1 MAKAKK
7 KESTLTLEE
16 KLVQALVPESEQP
29 YKVPKNWC
37 WTYIA
42 SGFDVT
48 SSKRVHKCDW
58 LTEGIPFY
66 RTREL
71 VKLSESGFVDNE
83 LFISEKM
90 FEDLKEAYGVPKIG
104 DILISGVGTI
114 GVPYVV
120 EENKKFYFKDGNV
133 IWFRNKGIF
142 IAKYIFYLYK
152 SLFMINQVYGMS
164 AGTTVDT
171 YTIVNA
177 QSTILPLP
185 PLAEQQRIVDRIEN
199 LFAKLDE
206 AKEKLQEV
214 LDSFET
220 RKAAILHKAFTGELT
235 ANWRE
240 ENGISLDSW
249 EYTNLGKYASSQYGF
264 TESATN
270 EIVGPHFLRIT
281 DIQNGKVDWKSVP
294 YCNID
299 REIKNKYKLNV
310 GDIVVARTGA
320 TTGKSYLVT
329 DDVDAVF
336 ASFLIRVTVEVNKVD
351 YNYVYWF
358 MQSQHYWMQIT
369 ELSSGIAQPGVNGK
383 KLVGLRIPVPS
394 ISEQT
399 VIVGLLDAE
408 WQYEQNA
415 KRMVEDA
422 YNQIDILKKAILA
435 RAFRG
440 ELGTNDENDECAV
453 ELLKRVITEYEP
465 QKDRANNT
473 ISKKIAV
480 GKLSSIEKRVFNFIV
495 SKEEQSANVGEIFK
509 LSKDGFKILDAL
521 RSLVEKEFLHM
532 VSKDEYVIKE

>member
-16 KLVQALVPESEQP
+16 KLVQAFVPESEQP

-37 WTYIA
+37 WVRLGKTVVLKRGA
-42 SGFDVT
+42 SPRPIKAFVT
-48 SSKRVHKCDW
+48 ELDG
-58 LTEGIPFY
+58 GI
-66 RTREL
+66 
-71 VKLSESGFVDNE
+71 NW
-83 LFISEKM
+83 I
-90 FEDLKEAYGVPKIG
+90 KIG
-104 DILISGVGTI
+104 DTNSGKYIDAVKEKITVEGKEKSVFVEKGTLLLSNSMSFGRPYILNVDGCIHDGWLAISTKETFEKEYLYYALLASNWYFEQVAVGTA
-114 GVPYVV
+114 V
-120 EENKKFYFKDGNV
+120 
-133 IWFRNKGIF
+133 RN
-142 IAKYIFYLYK
+142 LNTDRV
-152 SLFMINQVYGMS
+152 SN
-164 AGTTVDT
+164 TP
-171 YTIVNA
+171 IVC
-177 QSTILPLP
+177 P
-185 PLAEQQRIVDRIEN
+185 PLAEQRRIVERIES

-214 LDSFET
+214 LDGFET
-220 RKAAILHKAFTGELT
+220 RKGAILHKAFTGELT
-235 ANWRE
+235 AKWRE
-240 ENGISLDSW
+240 ENGVSLDSW

-294 YCNID
+294 YCKID

-453 ELLKRVITEYEP
+453 ELLKRV
-465 QKDRANNT
+465 
-473 ISKKIAV
+473 
-480 GKLSSIEKRVFNFIV
+480 L
-495 SKEEQSANVGEIFK
+495 
-509 LSKDGFKILDAL
+509 
-521 RSLVEKEFLHM
+521 
-532 VSKDEYVIKE
+532 

>member
-16 KLVQALVPESEQP
+16 KLAQALVPESEQP

-152 SLFMINQVYGMS
+152 TLFMINQVYGMS

-240 ENGISLDSW
+240 ENGVDSEWLVCEVRDVFEMQAGKNISASKISKKMDEKNLYPCFGGNGIRGYV
-249 EYTNLGKYASSQYGF
+249 EYFNREGNHPIIGRQGALCGNVNLASGKFYA
-264 TESATN
+264 TEHAVVVS
-270 EIVGPHFLRIT
+270 FKQKT
-281 DIQNGKVDWKSVP
+281 DIVWAEH
-294 YCNID
+294 YL
-299 REIKNKYKLNV
+299 RFLNFNQY
-310 GDIVVARTGA
+310 A
-320 TTGKSYLVT
+320 TST
-329 DDVDAVF
+329 
-336 ASFLIRVTVEVNKVD
+336 
-351 YNYVYWF
+351 
-358 MQSQHYWMQIT
+358 
-369 ELSSGIAQPGVNGK
+369 AQPGLAVSNLMKVSINVPLYEEQIEIGK
-383 KLVGLRIPVPS
+383 IIVETFTREERVKLIAEESL
-394 ISEQT
+394 EQIET
-399 VIVGLLDAE
+399 
-408 WQYEQNA
+408 
-415 KRMVEDA
+415 M
-422 YNQIDILKKAILA
+422 KKAILA

-440 ELGTNDENDECAV
+440 ELGTNDENDESAV